1 MIFAPTC
8 VLAVVFSHIGA
19 ISSEIGFAHYI
30 PRTKQAEVVR
40 TASETNFI
48 LSDYGVWFEPR
59 KLGRKERLALA
70 FTNLAETGQ

>member
-1 MIFAPTC
+1 MIFALTY
-8 VLAVVFSHIGA
+8 VLAVFFTHIGA
-19 ISSEIGFAHYI
+19 ISSEIGFAQFT
-30 PRTKQAEVVR
+30 PRAKQPEVVR
-40 TASETNFI
+40 TVSETNFI

>member
-1 MIFAPTC
+1 MIFALTY
-8 VLAVVFSHIGA
+8 VVAVFFSHIGA
-19 ISSEIGFAHYI
+19 ISSEIGFAHYSH
-30 PRTKQAEVVR
+30 RTKQAEVVR

-48 LSDYGVWFEPR
+48 LSDYGLWFEPR

>member
-1 MIFAPTC
+1 MIFALTY

-19 ISSEIGFAHYI
+19 ISSEIGFAYYS

-40 TASETNFI
+40 TVSETNFI
-48 LSDYGVWFEPR
+48 LFDYGVWFEPR

>member
-1 MIFAPTC
+1 MIFALTY
-8 VLAVVFSHIGA
+8 VLAVVFSHIGS
-19 ISSEIGFAHYI
+19 ISSEIGFAHYS

-48 LSDYGVWFEPR
+48 LSDYGVWLEPR

>member
-1 MIFAPTC
+1 MIFALTY
-8 VLAVVFSHIGA
+8 VLAVFFTHIGV
-19 ISSEIGFAHYI
+19 ISSEIGFAHYS
-30 PRTKQAEVVR
+30 PRTKQAELVR

-48 LSDYGVWFEPR
+48 LSDYGVWIEPR

>member
-1 MIFAPTC
+1 MIFALTY
-8 VLAVVFSHIGA
+8 VIAVIFSHIGA
-19 ISSEIGFAHYI
+19 VSSEIGLAHYS
-30 PRTKQAEVVR
+30 PRTKQAQVVR

-48 LSDYGVWFEPR
+48 LSDYGVWLEPR